1 MKAWEKAL
9 QELDKS
15 NARGYMYWTRIQC
28 SLGGET
34 ILLDASCIQTVVDL
48 GAGCS
53 GVTACVAVQ
62 ICV

>member
-1 MKAWEKAL
+1 MLGVTCIGLASNVAW
-9 QELDKS
+9 
-15 NARGYMYWTRIQC
+15 
-28 SLGGET
+28 GET
-34 ILLDASCIQTVVDL
+34 IPLDGSCIQTVVDL